1 MTDPG
6 WALQKAVYARLTSDA
21 AVMAALGGAKVY
33 DHVPR
38 RTPKPYVTFG
48 RNVVR
53 DFSTSDAEAHEHDLA
68 LHVWAGAKGRKET
81 AAILDAVR
89 SSLHDGALALDG
101 HRLINLRH
109 TASEITR
116 EDDGETLE
124 GIARFRAVTEVA

>member
-6 WALQKAVYARLTSDA
+6 WALQKAVYVRLTGDA
-21 AVMAALGGAKVY
+21 GVLAALNGAKVY

-38 RTPKPYVTFG
+38 RTPKPYITFG

-53 DFSTSDAEAHEHDLA
+53 DFSASGSEAHEHDLA

-81 AAILDAVR
+81 AAILEAVR
-89 SSLHDGALALDG
+89 AALHDSALVLDA

-109 TASEITR
+109 TSSEITR

>member
-1 MTDPG
+1 MVDPG

-53 DFSTSDAEAHEHDLA
+53 DFSTSDAEAHEHDLV

-81 AAILDAVR
+81 RRITFWVSGRAR
-89 SSLHDGALALDG
+89 SSSSLGPLM
-101 HRLINLRH
+101 RS
-109 TASEITR
+109 AS
-116 EDDGETLE
+116 
-124 GIARFRAVTEVA
+124 ARTS